1 MGRKSIKLI
10 ETEEQ
15 IAYVLGLIE
24 ICYRE
29 ITVKHHE
36 LIDNVL
42 HLTLTPTSYRKFTRY
57 YSNPNIAINNV
68 LSIVIT
74 NSDYIKAVYITNT
87 EDNFYIEHK
96 HDMID
101 YLLRPY
107 VSRYDLKLTKLF
119 KRYKRL
125 IELES
130 WYVRNTLWKVHNIRT
145 SEWSPKIDLD
155 SNTYILRIY
164 GIPKFRNDK
173 MSRIE
178 AYADSLTKIL
188 RFTTRVEFKNYN
200 L

>member
-1 MGRKSIKLI
+1 MGRKSTKLI

-29 ITVKHHE
+29 IHIKHYE

-57 YSNPNIAINNV
+57 YSNPNIAINNIM
-68 LSIVIT
+68 SIIIT
-74 NSDYIKAVYITNT
+74 NSNYIKAIYITNT

-96 HDMID
+96 NDMID
-101 YLLRPY
+101 YLLKPY
-107 VSRYDLKLTKLF
+107 VSRYELRLTKLP
-119 KRYKRL
+119 KKLKRL

-130 WYVRNTLWKVHNIRT
+130 WYIRNTLWKVYSIRT

-155 SNTYILRIY
+155 TNTYILRIY

>member
-15 IAYVLGLIE
+15 IAYILGLIE

-42 HLTLTPTSYRKFTRY
+42 HITLTPTSYRKFTRY

-74 NSDYIKAVYITNT
+74 NSDYIKAIYITNT

-101 YLLRPY
+101 YLLKPY

-130 WYVRNTLWKVHNIRT
+130 WYVRNTLWKVYGIRT

-178 AYADSLTKIL
+178 AYADTLTKIL

>member
-24 ICYRE
+24 IYYRE
-29 ITVKHHE
+29 IHIKHYE

-42 HLTLTPTSYRKFTRY
+42 HITLTPTSYRKFTRY

-68 LSIVIT
+68 MSIIIT
-74 NSDYIKAVYITNT
+74 NSNYIKAIYITNT

-101 YLLRPY
+101 YLLKPY
-107 VSRYDLKLTKLF
+107 LSRYELKLTKLP
-119 KRYKRL
+119 KRLKRL

-130 WYVRNTLWKVHNIRT
+130 WYVRNTLWKVYSIRT
-145 SEWSPKIDLD
+145 
-155 SNTYILRIY
+155 
-164 GIPKFRNDK
+164 
-173 MSRIE
+173 
-178 AYADSLTKIL
+178 
-188 RFTTRVEFKNYN
+188 FTINRLV
-200 L
+200 

>member
-29 ITVKHHE
+29 INVKHHE

-68 LSIVIT
+68 MSIIIT
-74 NSDYIKAVYITNT
+74 NSEHIKAIYITNT

-101 YLLRPY
+101 YLLKPY
-107 VSRYDLKLTKLF
+107 LSRYELKLTKLP
-119 KRYKRL
+119 KRMKRL

-130 WYVRNTLWKVHNIRT
+130 WYVRNTLWKVYGIRT

-173 MSRIE
+173 MPRIE

>member
-1 MGRKSIKLI
+1 MGRKSAKLI

-29 ITVKHHE
+29 INVKRHE

-74 NSDYIKAVYITNT
+74 NSDYIKAIYITNT

-96 HDMID
+96 NDMID
-101 YLLRPY
+101 YLLKPY

-130 WYVRNTLWKVHNIRT
+130 WYVRNTLWKVYSIRT

-155 SNTYILRIY
+155 SNTYVLRIY

-178 AYADSLTKIL
+178 EYADSLTKIL
-188 RFTTRVEFKNYN
+188 RFTTRVEFKNYS

>member
-1 MGRKSIKLI
+1 MGKKSIKLI

-15 IAYVLGLIE
+15 IGYVLGLIE

-74 NSDYIKAVYITNT
+74 NSEHIKAIYITNT

-101 YLLRPY
+101 YLLKPY

-130 WYVRNTLWKVHNIRT
+130 WYVRNTLWKVYSIRT

-155 SNTYILRIY
+155 SNTYVLRIY

-188 RFTTRVEFKNYN
+188 RFTARVEFKNYN

>member
-15 IAYVLGLIE
+15 IAYIIGLME
-24 ICYRE
+24 IYYRE
-29 ITVKHHE
+29 IHIKQQE
-36 LIDNVL
+36 LIDGVL
-42 HLTLTPTSYRKFTRY
+42 HIMLTPTSYRKFTRY
-57 YSNPNIAINNV
+57 YSNPNIGINNV
-68 LSIVIT
+68 MSRIIT
-74 NSDYIKAVYITNT
+74 NSEHIKAIYITNT

-96 HDMID
+96 SDMID
-101 YLLRPY
+101 YLLKPY
-107 VSRYDLKLTKLF
+107 LSRYELKLTKLP
-119 KRYKRL
+119 KRMKRL

-130 WYVRNTLWKVHNIRT
+130 WYVRNTIWKVYGMRT

-155 SNTYILRIY
+155 SNTYVLRIY

>member
-74 NSDYIKAVYITNT
+74 NSDYIKAIYITNT

-101 YLLRPY
+101 YLLKPY

-130 WYVRNTLWKVHNIRT
+130 WYVRNTLWKVYGIRT

-155 SNTYILRIY
+155 SNTYVLRIY

-178 AYADSLTKIL
+178 EYADSLTKIL

>member
-29 ITVKHHE
+29 INVKHHE

-74 NSDYIKAVYITNT
+74 NSEHIKAIYITNT

-101 YLLRPY
+101 YLLKPY
-107 VSRYDLKLTKLF
+107 LSRYELKLTKLP
-119 KRYKRL
+119 KRMKRL

-130 WYVRNTLWKVHNIRT
+130 WYVRNTLWKVYGIRT

-155 SNTYILRIY
+155 SNTYVLRIY

>member
-130 WYVRNTLWKVHNIRT
+130 WYVRNTLWKVHNIHT

>member
-15 IAYVLGLIE
+15 IAYIIGLME
-24 ICYRE
+24 IYYRE
-29 ITVKHHE
+29 IHIKQQE
-36 LIDNVL
+36 LIDGVL
-42 HLTLTPTSYRKFTRY
+42 HITLTPTSYRKFTRY
-57 YSNPNIAINNV
+57 YSNPNIGINNV
-68 LSIVIT
+68 MSRIIT
-74 NSDYIKAVYITNT
+74 NSEHIKAIYITNT

-96 HDMID
+96 YDMID
-101 YLLRPY
+101 YLLKPY
-107 VSRYDLKLTKLF
+107 LSRYELKLTKLP
-119 KRYKRL
+119 KRFKRL

-130 WYVRNTLWKVHNIRT
+130 WYVRNTLWKVYGIRT

-155 SNTYILRIY
+155 TNTYILRIY

>member
-1 MGRKSIKLI
+1 MGRKSTKLI

-15 IAYVLGLIE
+15 VAYVLGLIE

-101 YLLRPY
+101 YLLKPY

-130 WYVRNTLWKVHNIRT
+130 WYVRNTLWKVYGIRT

-155 SNTYILRIY
+155 SNTYVLRIY

-178 AYADSLTKIL
+178 EYADTLTKIL
-188 RFTTRVEFKNYN
+188 RFTTRVEFKNYS

>member
-1 MGRKSIKLI
+1 MGKKSIKLI

-15 IAYVLGLIE
+15 ISYIIGLME
-24 ICYRE
+24 IYYRE
-29 ITVKHHE
+29 INVKHHE

-68 LSIVIT
+68 MSIIIT
-74 NSDYIKAVYITNT
+74 NSNYIKAIYITNT

-101 YLLRPY
+101 YLLKPY
-107 VSRYDLKLTKLF
+107 LSRYELKLTKLP
-119 KRYKRL
+119 KRLKRL

-130 WYVRNTLWKVHNIRT
+130 WYVRNTLWKVYGIRT

-155 SNTYILRIY
+155 TNTYVLRIY

>member
-1 MGRKSIKLI
+1 MGRKSAKLI

-15 IAYVLGLIE
+15 IAYVLGLID

-29 ITVKHHE
+29 INVKHHE

-74 NSDYIKAVYITNT
+74 NSDYIKAIYITNT

-96 HDMID
+96 NDMID
-101 YLLRPY
+101 YLLKPY

-130 WYVRNTLWKVHNIRT
+130 WYVRNTLWKVYAIRT

-155 SNTYILRIY
+155 TNTYVLRIY
-164 GIPKFRNDK
+164 GIPKFTNNK
-173 MSRIE
+173 MFRIE
-178 AYADSLTKIL
+178 SYAESLTKIL

>member
-24 ICYRE
+24 IYYRE
-29 ITVKHHE
+29 IHIKHYE

-42 HLTLTPTSYRKFTRY
+42 HITLTPTSYRKFTRY

-68 LSIVIT
+68 MSIIIT
-74 NSDYIKAVYITNT
+74 NSNYIKAIYITNT

-101 YLLRPY
+101 YLLKPY
-107 VSRYDLKLTKLF
+107 LSRYELKLTKLP
-119 KRYKRL
+119 KRLKRL

-130 WYVRNTLWKVHNIRT
+130 WYVRNTLWKVYSIRT

-155 SNTYILRIY
+155 TNTYILRIY

-178 AYADSLTKIL
+178 EYADSLTKIL

>member
-29 ITVKHHE
+29 INVKHHE

-101 YLLRPY
+101 YLLKPY
-107 VSRYDLKLTKLF
+107 VSRYDLKLTKLY
-119 KRYKRL
+119 KRYRRL

-130 WYVRNTLWKVHNIRT
+130 WYVRNTLWKVYGIRT

-155 SNTYILRIY
+155 SNTYVLRIY

-178 AYADSLTKIL
+178 AYADTLTKIL
-188 RFTTRVEFKNYN
+188 KFTARVEFKNYN